1 MRLTAWPIP
10 LAILGGTPRFN
21 RDFHVGAPNI
31 GDRKAL
37 SRRLDDA
44 LDRRWLSNNGPLVKE
59 FERRIAEIAGVPHCI
74 AVCNATVGLEVAA
87 HALGLSGEVIVPSFT
102 FVATAHSLAWLGLTP
117 VFCDIDPDT
126 HNLDPDQVEKLIGP
140 RTSAIL
146 GVHLWGRGCVPER
159 LEAIA
164 AKHGLALMFDA
175 AHAVACSAGGRMIG
189 GFGDLEVFSFH
200 ATKFVNCLEGGAILC
215 RDDALAAKIRRLI
228 NFGFAGYDQVSDLGI
243 NGKMNEFS
251 AAMGLTSLEAI
262 DGIVAHNRDNW
273 RLYRDELADL
283 PGVSI
288 ASYDEAE
295 RQNYHYVVCEVDEA
309 AAGLSRDA
317 IIAALWAERVIARR
331 YFHPGCHAME
341 PYRSKDPSAGE
352 RLPAT
357 LRVAGRV
364 LLLPNGQA
372 VSGDDVR
379 ACCALI
385 RQILAQREEV
395 AAHFAAN
402 PPQLGR

>member
-1 MRLTAWPIP
+1 M
-10 LAILGGTPRFN
+10 
-21 RDFHVGAPNI
+21 
-31 GDRKAL
+31 
-37 SRRLDDA
+37 
-44 LDRRWLSNNGPLVKE
+44 
-59 FERRIAEIAGVPHCI
+59 
-74 AVCNATVGLEVAA
+74 
-87 HALGLSGEVIVPSFT
+87 
-102 FVATAHSLAWLGLTP
+102 
-117 VFCDIDPDT
+117 
-126 HNLDPDQVEKLIGP
+126 
-140 RTSAIL
+140 
-146 GVHLWGRGCVPER
+146 
-159 LEAIA
+159 
-164 AKHGLALMFDA
+164 
-175 AHAVACSAGGRMIG
+175 
-189 GFGDLEVFSFH
+189 
-200 ATKFVNCLEGGAILC
+200 
-215 RDDALAAKIRRLI
+215 
-228 NFGFAGYDQVSDLGI
+228 
-243 NGKMNEFS
+243 
-251 AAMGLTSLEAI
+251 
-262 DGIVAHNRDNW
+262 
-273 RLYRDELADL
+273 
-283 PGVSI
+283 